1 MYITKHNTSII
12 LRWRKKVAMKFPFAP
27 VALND
32 SNSLFGTSF
41 FLIYLDLKMTYENI
55 LLHMLS
61 YCT

>member
-1 MYITKHNTSII
+1 
-12 LRWRKKVAMKFPFAP
+12 MKFPFAP

-32 SNSLFGTSF
+32 SNYLFGTSF

-61 YCT
+61 YCS